1 LTSLEIVMDHL
12 PSGYLFE
19 FLHYLSQEDDSTE
32 AYIDEDGE
40 VVFEIDYEKF
50 VEMLKRERGEDNG

>member
-1 LTSLEIVMDHL
+1 MDHL